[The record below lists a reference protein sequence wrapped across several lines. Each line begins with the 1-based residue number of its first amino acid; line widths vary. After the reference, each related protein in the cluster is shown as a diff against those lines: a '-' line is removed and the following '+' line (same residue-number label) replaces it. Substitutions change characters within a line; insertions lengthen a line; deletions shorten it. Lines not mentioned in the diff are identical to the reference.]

1 VLYAFVLLSNCTT
14 LFVCC
19 FFLFSPLLGRLSHTV
34 PNLIHHSSIVVHDR
48 DQVALHPLPFQIH
61 FLELDE
67 QLFHPLKMLI
77 LVRWRSPLTA
87 GPSGLVPGSTLVTH
101 PFVVHNYI
109 PYTRQLVVNRN
120 LNAGITLLQSSSQLG
135 EFLDTC
141 VSVGQQKATWERSFD
156 PTLQSMT
163 LEEYATSDKA
173 ESNWMVWMLN
183 NEPVVAM
190 DERHLKIAKQI
201 LREKVLIGL
210 TQNMEESVQRFYSYF
225 GWNRDEYGWSP
236 CERDSLFGGTNS
248 NKHPKVK
255 EGTKAWELLASR
267 NALDIA
273 LYEYA
278 VELFHD
284 QSSLFHM
291 PVTKQP
297 NVRGRR

>member
-1 VLYAFVLLSNCTT
+1 MKNLLAQCLGLTIASSSGVMVERRAKILGKNEIPNHLYTVKWGEAKFVSVDVSTLKGIAKAQDLDLVGSGVAEAVITPLLPKATAH
-14 LFVCC
+14 
-19 FFLFSPLLGRLSHTV
+19 LFSTKRRARIFSV
-34 PNLIHHSSIVVHDR
+34 MR
-48 DQVALHPLPFQIH
+48 HPV
-61 FLELDE
+61 ERAAS
-67 QLFHPLKMLI
+67 LFYYL
-77 LVRWRSPLTA
+77 
-87 GPSGLVPGSTLVTH
+87 
-101 PFVVHNYI
+101 
-109 PYTRQLVVNRN
+109 
-120 LNAGITLLQSSSQLG
+120 
-135 EFLDTC
+135 
-141 VSVGQQKATWERSFD
+141 QKATWERSFD

-183 NEPVVAM
+183 NEPVEAM

-210 TQNMEESVQRFYSYF
+210 TKNMEESVQRFYSYF
-225 GWNRDEYGWSP
+225 GWSRDDYGWSP

-284 QSSLFHM
+284 QSSLFPK
-291 PVTKQP
+291 PVIEQP